1 MKKLSALFLCTVL
14 LIGIV
19 ACATPVDETGST
31 TTTSAT
37 TTASTT
43 TTTEATSTTTDESS
57 VPSAAI
63 QSTLATMKPSVYV
76 PSPTTTLTRPEVPP
90 SDAECQKLI
99 ARYIRYTTLYESS
112 MINFLVEVGAATRG
126 RIEASLKHSIYTD
139 VSGRNLE
146 RAIADTIVCETH
158 LSRFLAD
165 NEYEQGTDSILF
177 VREEKP
183 LVNKTVD
190 DIDANGTKFVEV
202 WGKNYVGYI
211 YTVTV
216 EVEDG
221 TEEVYDITI
230 IYLSNAYVVADCEP
244 VTK

>member
-1 MKKLSALFLCTVL
+1 MKKLSVLFLCTVL

-19 ACATPVDETGST
+19 ACATPVDETGGT
-31 TTTSAT
+31 TTTSAI
-37 TTASTT
+37 TT
-43 TTTEATSTTTDESS
+43 TTTAAPTGALS
-57 VPSAAI
+57 VPSAAF
-63 QSTLATMKPSVYV
+63 QSTLVTMMPSVYV

-126 RIEASLKHSIYTD
+126 RIEASVKHSIYTD

-146 RAIADTIVCETH
+146 NAIADTIACETH

-190 DIDANGTKFVEV
+190 YIDANGTKFVEV

-230 IYLSNAYVVADCEP
+230 IYLFDSYVVADCEP
-244 VTK
+244 ANK